1 MNKINTIAILSPGDM
16 GHAVGRVLGEG
27 GLRVIANLHDRS
39 ARTRELAAQANIEEV
54 GDDEALVR
62 EADLLLSILVP
73 AQAAAAATRIAHAVR
88 ATGASLVYADCNAV
102 APQTVQRIADELRD
116 AGAGFVDGSII
127 GPPPRQPGSTRFYA
141 SGPDVDALLALN
153 ERGLHVIGLGDEVR
167 DIGQAS
173 AIKMCYAALTKGL
186 TALSTELLVAAE
198 RLEVGEAL
206 AAEFAQSQ
214 AELHQRMARSL
225 PSMPAKSRRWVGEME
240 EIAATFEGVGLT
252 GLMMTGAAEMYRFI
266 GETALAE
273 QTPEAAKPSLA
284 EVVEALAE
292 ASSSS
297 TRA

>member
-1 MNKINTIAILSPGDM
+1 MNSTSHAATVAILSPGDM
-16 GHAVGRVLGEG
+16 GHVVGRVLGEH

-39 ARTRELAAQANIEEV
+39 TRTRALAAQANIEDV
-54 GDDEALVR
+54 GSDDALVR

-73 AQAAAAATRIAHAVR
+73 AQAQAAAMRIAHALR
-88 ATGASLVYADCNAV
+88 TTGASLVYADCNAV
-102 APQTVQRIADELRD
+102 APQTVQRIAGELRN
-116 AGAGFVDGSII
+116 AGAGFVDASII

-141 SGPDVDALLALN
+141 SGPDVDALLTLN
-153 ERGLHVIGLGDEVR
+153 ERGLHVIGLGNGVD

-198 RLEVGEAL
+198 RLGASEAL

-214 AELHQRMARSL
+214 ADLYQRMARSL

-240 EIAATFEGVGLT
+240 EIAATFEAVGLT
-252 GLMMTGAAEMYRFI
+252 PLMMAGAAEMYRLV

-273 QTPEAAKPSLA
+273 GTPEAAKPSLA
-284 EVVEALAE
+284 EVVGVLAE
-292 ASSSS
+292 ASS
-297 TRA
+297 